1 MKYLKELLEA
11 ASPGKVSARDIS
23 AYYRQVKI
31 SLKGNP
37 AFKAGKVSKSAIS
50 SAVREIADND
60 PDSTINCNA
69 VASGI
74 WARYVADYKTAK
86 PVSEDMQDPRFD
98 NARASG
104 TSTRDEMELSSD
116 DRSFSPGAGGMGE
129 GDDVA
134 KLKALRCKD
143 IGEELTDEQ
152 QDELRSLEAGGDECD
167 DECGGCPGC
176 NDPECPDCC
185 GDDESGEEI
194 GGHGGAPNPFRKL
207 GESWDKEEEE
217 EGAAGAEV
225 ATAKLSPKAQAILDK
240 RLKAQNAASKLA
252 KSTKLAS
259 RKLGEARK
267 QAAADKIVNEA
278 TFDTLRTSLLATLET
293 KPGSFLK

>member
-11 ASPGKVSARDIS
+11 VKPGAVSARDVS

-37 AFKAGKVSKSAIS
+37 AFKAGKVSKSTIS
-50 SAVREIADND
+50 SAVCDIADND
-60 PDSTINCNA
+60 PDSTVNCSAITAA
-69 VASGI
+69 V
-74 WARYVADYKTAK
+74 WARYVADFKTAK

-104 TSTRDEMELSSD
+104 TSTRNELELSSD

-152 QDELRSLEAGGDECD
+152 QDELRSLEAGGEDGE
-167 DECGGCPGC
+167 CPGC
-176 NDPECPDCC
+176 EDPECPDCC
-185 GDDESGEEI
+185 GDESGEEM
-194 GGHGGAPNPFRKL
+194 GGHDRAPNPFRKL

-225 ATAKLSPKAQAILDK
+225 ATAKLSPKAQSILDK
-240 RLKAQNAASKLA
+240 RLKAQNEASKLA

-259 RKLGEARK
+259 RKLGEARN
-267 QAAADKIVNEA
+267 QAAADKVLNEA
-278 TFDTLRTSLLATLET
+278 KYDTLRTSILATLET
-293 KPGSFLK
+293 KPGSFMK